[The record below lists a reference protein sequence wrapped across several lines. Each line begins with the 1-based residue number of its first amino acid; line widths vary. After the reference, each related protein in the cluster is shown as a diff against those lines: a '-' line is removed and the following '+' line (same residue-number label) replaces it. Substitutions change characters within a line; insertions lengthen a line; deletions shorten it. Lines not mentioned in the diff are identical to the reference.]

1 MGEFKIVSIDK
12 NTDYQGWLDFRQNG
26 IGASEIGTLLGLN
39 PYKSKIELFYQ
50 KLGVIPQM
58 QEENVVMFYG
68 NRLED
73 FVASMWEYYSGTPE
87 SIVENFNKQ
96 EKQRHAKSVS
106 GYILNSDYPE
116 MFFSPDR
123 LIVSKDT
130 DKVIYNNKLVAKN
143 ITGILEIKTISGFA
157 SKQWEGGIP
166 PSYIIQVTAYMI
178 GLEQQYAEIA
188 LFEDGRKFNVLP
200 VHRNEALVE
209 KILSEVQDF
218 TDRVNAAKGD
228 MANVHLY
235 EPEPDGTQAF
245 EQFLNK
251 KYALSQDKTMQGN
264 KELLELAVRHKM
276 AADEL
281 KQKESEVREYT
292 NMLKNCMKEF
302 EAIDFGSS
310 GKVVWKTDSRGI
322 RAMRNNIQLG
332 KNKTN

>member
-1 MGEFKIVSIDK
+1 
-12 NTDYQGWLDFRQNG
+12 
-26 IGASEIGTLLGLN
+26 
-39 PYKSKIELFYQ
+39 
-50 KLGVIPQM
+50 
-58 QEENVVMFYG
+58 
-68 NRLED
+68 
-73 FVASMWEYYSGTPE
+73 
-87 SIVENFNKQ
+87 
-96 EKQRHAKSVS
+96 
-106 GYILNSDYPE
+106 

-130 DKVIYNNKLVAKN
+130 DKVIYNNKLIAKN

>member
-1 MGEFKIVSIDK
+1 MGDFKIVSIDK
-12 NTDYQGWLDFRQNG
+12 NADYQGWLDFRQNG

-58 QEENVVMFYG
+58 QEENIVMFYG

-87 SIVENFNKQ
+87 SIVSNFNSGS
-96 EKQRHAKSVS
+96 KQRHAKSVS

-130 DKVIYNNKLVAKN
+130 DKVLYKEKLVAKN
-143 ITGILEIKTISGFA
+143 IKGILEIKTISGFA
-157 SKQWEGGIP
+157 SKQWDGGIP

-178 GLEQQYAEIA
+178 GLEQNYAEIA
-188 LFEDGRKFNVLP
+188 LFEDGRKFSVLP
-200 VHRNEALVE
+200 VERNPSLVD
-209 KILSEVQDF
+209 KILREVRDF
-218 TDRVNAAKGD
+218 TDRVKAAKKD

-251 KYALSQDKTMQGN
+251 KYALSEDKTIQGN
-264 KELLELAVRHKM
+264 KELLELAIRHKM
-276 AADEL
+276 LSETI
-281 KQKESEVREYT
+281 KESESQLREYT
-292 NMLKNCMKEF
+292 NMLKNYMKEF
-302 EAIDFGSS
+302 EAIDFGDT
-310 GKVVWKTDSRGI
+310 GKVVWRTDSRGV
-322 RAMRNNIQLG
+322 RALKNNITL
-332 KNKTN
+332 KK